1 MDEDINQPRPC
12 FIPENCDWETLP
24 ADVRAAV
31 RDIVMPLYRE
41 YVLENGDVLQR
52 SAGLSLAY
60 LVTLEVIEQV
70 SQGRLL
76 FQPVLDNDDDMKD
89 RSRRMDRYL
98 RLLGAKQK
106 YTDLLVRLKSW
117 REKAIVGRVHP

>member
-24 ADVRAAV
+24 ADVRAAM

-70 SQGRLL
+70 RQGRLL

-106 YTDLLVRLKSW
+106 YTDLLGTAK
-117 REKAIVGRVHP
+117 K